1 MKKYDIRYVGNK
13 GTVDLNTAPYLI
25 KNIETL
31 FESEISFNSTSYQL
45 DNRNDI
51 DSFYFNGTEKDIEI
65 QVYRKNKEELIMI
78 LIIFL
83 DMIVRLLKQVSFI

>member
-31 FESEISFNSTSYQL
+31 FEGEISFNSTSYQL

-65 QVYRKNKEELIMI
+65 QVYRKNKEELIND
-78 LIIFL
+78 LDYIFGY
-83 DMIVRLLKQVSFI
+83 DC

>member
-31 FESEISFNSTSYQL
+31 FEGEISFNSTSYQL

-51 DSFYFNGTEKDIEI
+51 ESFYFDGTEKNIKI
-65 QVYRKNKEELIMI
+65 QVYRKNKEELINDLDYI
-78 LIIFL
+78 L

>member
-45 DNRNDI
+45 DK
-51 DSFYFNGTEKDIEI
+51 S
-65 QVYRKNKEELIMI
+65 
-78 LIIFL
+78 
-83 DMIVRLLKQVSFI
+83 

>member
-1 MKKYDIRYVGNK
+1 MRCTDEKYDIRYVGNK

-51 DSFYFNGTEKDIEI
+51 DSFILMELKRTLKSKYIEKTK
-65 QVYRKNKEELIMI
+65 KN
-78 LIIFL
+78 
-83 DMIVRLLKQVSFI
+83 